1 MCLIRNNHRRYSA
14 LHSLIKYNV
23 ISNNASKK
31 NPNMI
36 YMLIVGT
43 EIFKYIHFSQKQL
56 NCFNK
61 DLKKKPIIIQNL
73 SVSDLCL
80 KGCSGSNT
88 VTNYGC

>member
-1 MCLIRNNHRRYSA
+1 
-14 LHSLIKYNV
+14 
-23 ISNNASKK
+23 
-31 NPNMI
+31 MI

-43 EIFKYIHFSQKQL
+43 DIFKYIHFSQKQL

-61 DLKKKPIIIQNL
+61 DLEKNIIIQYL

-80 KGCSGSNT
+80 KGYSGSNT